1 MFYSNQISDVS
12 PLANWKV
19 DNVKN
24 MSYMFESNQIS
35 DVSPLANWKVDNVTD
50 MNGMFYS
57 NQISDVSPLANWK
70 VDNVTDMNG
79 MFDNNVATQTK
90 NLQAKRVINFAYP
103 DDYTGKTQDPVTQT
117 IDVPQRV
124 KVELTTKDSKPSN
137 NILDWVTKTETPI
150 STPTDPVYF
159 QDYTVPEI
167 KGLLEPDKTVVSKQE
182 ADITKP
188 INVTVTYRLIESN
201 TNDAFALDPKNGLH
215 EHANVNN
222 NGGYDEDYWG
232 KLNIND
238 WNYTTNDDTITITGY
253 KGNNQASL
261 IIPNGADFD
270 LADGQG
276 TKQSNVEISSS
287 VMRDLAKNATRIG
300 LSKTA
305 NKKVIAID
313 TNWQDAFGGLTN
325 KPGTDSNAYGGIIY
339 GSPNLTQMDL
349 HNLDT
354 SAITNMSG
362 LFNGGS
368 NLTTVGDLS
377 EWNTSNVNNMHVMFQ
392 NASSLTNIG
401 NLDNWDT
408 SKVTDMQYMFD
419 RASKLANIGNLSKWD
434 TSKVTNMRAMF
445 LDASSLTNIGNLDN
459 WDTSKVTDM
468 QDMFSQA
475 SSLTNIGDL
484 SKWNTSNVT
493 NMSSMFFEASSLT
506 NIGDLSNWDTS
517 KVTDMSD
524 MFDRASS
531 LTSLDL
537 SNWGTGNV
545 TRMDYMFGY
554 ASSLTNIGDVSN
566 WNTSKVTDM
575 NNMFRDTSSLISLN
589 LSNWN
594 TSNVTRMDYMF
605 CDASNLTNL
614 DVSKWNTGNVTNMSD
629 MFSGASSLTN
639 LDVSKWNTSKVTN
652 MSSMFQDASSLTN
665 LDVSNWNTS
674 NVTNMSGM
682 FSHASSLTN
691 LDVSNWNTS
700 NVTDMGSMFSHTS
713 SLTSLDLSNW
723 NTSKVTSMFSMFA
736 SFEQDSTS
744 RLVLIIHNSDGWQH
758 ATDFLTFS
766 NYLTNEHVPA
776 VITTNLNILKADDDS
791 SYTIDGQTNTRS
803 AIFDATKSPIAGKAL
818 PTYTKGMTDDQL
830 EAYASAVIKL
840 HNEKVMQDYEKA
852 HPDKLISYAP
862 TQDMTDPR
870 KLVTASFVTVPKE
883 FNLTVHFEDVNP
895 NADKDSDT
903 VKQELAKTVE
913 LSGRNGDTAD
923 LSQVQL
929 PTNFELSGDLP
940 SATFG
945 DTDSVIINLKHKTET
960 SVESLPA
967 TRTINVHLPNGTTEI
982 YQQIIGYQRD
992 VVTDLVTKTVTRGT
1006 WTVNDVTSSYTIDG
1020 VKQLEHSYV
1029 LRNGNYNFAGIKL
1042 PKVPGY
1048 KAKVSKNNG
1057 LLLVSYLALAPEK
1070 PEINTNL
1077 NDQFSNNLATNSTV
1091 KSDLI
1096 VKSDMY
1102 QVVNDDHNWQLPVI
1116 KNYELKFATNKNQII
1131 FAYTKD
1137 KQNDY
1142 RFVLTFK
1149 DGQYRLATFDKED
1162 KLLKTY
1168 SIKSYNELAK
1178 IINSLVLMSIA

>member
-1 MFYSNQISDVS
+1 
-12 PLANWKV
+12 
-19 DNVKN
+19 
-24 MSYMFESNQIS
+24 
-35 DVSPLANWKVDNVTD
+35 
-50 MNGMFYS
+50 
-57 NQISDVSPLANWK
+57 
-70 VDNVTDMNG
+70 
-79 MFDNNVATQTK
+79 
-90 NLQAKRVINFAYP
+90 
-103 DDYTGKTQDPVTQT
+103 
-117 IDVPQRV
+117 
-124 KVELTTKDSKPSN
+124 
-137 NILDWVTKTETPI
+137 
-150 STPTDPVYF
+150 
-159 QDYTVPEI
+159 
-167 KGLLEPDKTVVSKQE
+167 
-182 ADITKP
+182 
-188 INVTVTYRLIESN
+188 
-201 TNDAFALDPKNGLH
+201 
-215 EHANVNN
+215 
-222 NGGYDEDYWG
+222 
-232 KLNIND
+232 
-238 WNYTTNDDTITITGY
+238 
-253 KGNNQASL
+253 
-261 IIPNGADFD
+261 
-270 LADGQG
+270 
-276 TKQSNVEISSS
+276 
-287 VMRDLAKNATRIG
+287 
-300 LSKTA
+300 
-305 NKKVIAID
+305 
-313 TNWQDAFGGLTN
+313 
-325 KPGTDSNAYGGIIY
+325 
-339 GSPNLTQMDL
+339 
-349 HNLDT
+349 
-354 SAITNMSG
+354 
-362 LFNGGS
+362 
-368 NLTTVGDLS
+368 
-377 EWNTSNVNNMHVMFQ
+377 
-392 NASSLTNIG
+392 
-401 NLDNWDT
+401 
-408 SKVTDMQYMFD
+408 
-419 RASKLANIGNLSKWD
+419 
-434 TSKVTNMRAMF
+434 
-445 LDASSLTNIGNLDN
+445 
-459 WDTSKVTDM
+459 
-468 QDMFSQA
+468 
-475 SSLTNIGDL
+475 
-484 SKWNTSNVT
+484 
-493 NMSSMFFEASSLT
+493 
-506 NIGDLSNWDTS
+506 
-517 KVTDMSD
+517 
-524 MFDRASS
+524 
-531 LTSLDL
+531 
-537 SNWGTGNV
+537 
-545 TRMDYMFGY
+545 
-554 ASSLTNIGDVSN
+554 
-566 WNTSKVTDM
+566 
-575 NNMFRDTSSLISLN
+575 
-589 LSNWN
+589 
-594 TSNVTRMDYMF
+594 
-605 CDASNLTNL
+605 
-614 DVSKWNTGNVTNMSD
+614 
-629 MFSGASSLTN
+629 
-639 LDVSKWNTSKVTN
+639 

-723 NTSKVTSMFSMFA
+723 NTSKVTSMFSMFT

-803 AIFDATKSPIAGKAL
+803 AIFDTTKSPIAGKAL

-830 EAYASAVIKL
+830 EAYVSAVIKL

-883 FNLTVHFEDVNP
+883 FNITVHFEDIDP

-913 LSGRNGDTAD
+913 LSGRNVDTAD

-967 TRTINVHLPNGTTEI
+967 TRTINVHLPNGTTKV
-982 YQQIIGYQRD
+982 YQQVIGYQRD
-992 VVTDLVTKTVTRGT
+992 VITDLVTKTVTRGT
-1006 WTVNDVTSSYTIDG
+1006 WSVNDVTSSFTIDG

-1070 PEINTNL
+1070 PVVNINSNEL
-1077 NDQFSNNLATNSTV
+1077 QFSNNLAVNSTV

-1137 KQNDY
+1137 KQYNH

-1149 DGQYRLATFDKED
+1149 DGQYHLATFDKED

-1178 IINSLVLMSIA
+1178 IIHSLVLMNNA